1 MGDSAFAMLLEI
13 AVTVLTIFNEKSCAV
28 SIVVDENGTNEEYA
42 TVHMTDNSEQKI
54 SKAVYDG
61 LLTYLISTS
70 IAASKDS
77 DILLGAT
84 SELFGEDVIRAKYA
98 ELFMN

>member
-13 AVTVLTIFNEKSCAV
+13 AVTVLTIFNEKACAV

-84 SELFGEDVIRAKYA
+84 SELFGEDVIRTKYA